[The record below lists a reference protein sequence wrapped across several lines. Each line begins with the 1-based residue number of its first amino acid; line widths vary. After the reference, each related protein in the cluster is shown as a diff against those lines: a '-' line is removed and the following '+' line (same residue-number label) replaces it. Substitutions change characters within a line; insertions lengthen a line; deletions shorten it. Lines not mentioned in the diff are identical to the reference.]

1 MRRITIF
8 LMLSLTMLAAQASD
22 VIKITEFRR
31 AQINLFDPVSLE
43 RVKKVDTGTLELPL
57 NILEV
62 KPSGHYVVE
71 IENERY
77 SIKKRMVR
85 TDRTYEL
92 NSSCKNVL
100 AANLDA
106 ATRGLGNGECK

>member
-1 MRRITIF
+1 VRRITIF
-8 LMLSLTMLAAQASD
+8 LMFSLTMLAAQASD
-22 VIKITEFRR
+22 VIKVTEFRR
-31 AQINLFDPVSLE
+31 AQRNLFDTGNLE
-43 RVKKVDTGTLELPL
+43 RVKKVDTGTPELPVK
-57 NILEV
+57 IPEV